1 MNSFFANDVL
11 NRIKQI
17 MSTQNIMNTP
27 FSGVTVAKI
36 REDILSIANAIEQED
51 NLLSFQLKAAKDN
64 LFWSDNIGRSF
75 IHPIVAGKI
84 IFGLEYLVN
93 KQQNQAN
100 DIWALIHPRIIK
112 SSKKLYLDGSYTNAA
127 TDAFIEIN
135 ERLKKLFMIIS
146 PGTSVLD
153 GVALMNKMFSPNAP
167 MLQLCDIST
176 QTGED
181 KQKGLMM
188 MSAGAILGLRNPK
201 SHANSEIITKEE
213 AMRRLMFASTLMYQI
228 DEAVI
233 YSNIAE

>member
-27 FSGVTVAKI
+27 FTGITVAKI

-135 ERLKKLFMIIS
+135 ERLKRIYMIIS
-146 PGTSVLD
+146 PGTDVPD
-153 GVALMNKMFSPNAP
+153 GTSLMNKIFSPNQQ
-167 MLQLCDIST
+167 MLQLCDISI

-181 KQKGLMM
+181 KQKRLMM
-188 MSAGAILGLRNPK
+188 KSSALLKSSQKRRSSQRSLRLFTTAK
-201 SHANSEIITKEE
+201 
-213 AMRRLMFASTLMYQI
+213 
-228 DEAVI
+228 
-233 YSNIAE
+233 